1 MEGINRMINRNQ
13 QLKLETITGT
23 GNDLFGLDDTGT
35 VWRYNFQ
42 RETWVRLK
50 MTTEEA
56 FESKGGG
63 RIT

>member
-1 MEGINRMINRNQ
+1 MADEGK
-13 QLKLETITGT
+13 QLRLQTITGT
-23 GNDLFGLDDTGT
+23 GNDLFGLDDDGV

-50 MTTEEA
+50 MTSEEA

-63 RIT
+63 RVT